1 MDLTPKD
8 IQEKRFH
15 EKFRGYNE
23 EEVDVFLDSVADSYE
38 RIYRESQELKQRI
51 RKLEERLNEAEG
63 TESML
68 KRTLLAAQKSADEAV
83 SEAKEQSRSLVGDA
97 QEKADKIIA
106 DAESRASE
114 IVRGADDLRKEAE
127 SRYEKVRGFVG
138 TYRKEFQEFVN
149 RQLKSLEGI
158 PAPESRS
165 GTSPGQ
171 DDAEAQDRPQATQE
185 PRTSTEVVPK
195 ASKPQPPPKAPP
207 TQSPPTQ
214 APPPKAQPP
223 KAQPPKAQPGETSPP
238 GRRDARVA
246 SQGGSSGTEKAE
258 VRHPV
263 QSPDKAEGGQP
274 KQSPDT
280 APKVVPKPFDESMRN
295 VKPPPPEAGGVDD
308 ADIPPKPTAHGEPP
322 TIDDEEA
329 DPSEE
334 DITELFWGEE

>member
-83 SEAKEQSRSLVGDA
+83 SEAKDQSRSLLGDA

-138 TYRKEFQEFVN
+138 SYRKDFQEFVKL
-149 RQLKSLEGI
+149 QLKTLEGI

-165 GTSPGQ
+165 ETSEGQ
-171 DDAEAQDRPQATQE
+171 GDAEAQDRPQATQE

-195 ASKPQPPPKAPP
+195 ASKPHPPPKAPPTQSPPTLAPPPKAPP

-214 APPPKAQPP
+214 APPPKAQPTKP
-223 KAQPPKAQPGETSPP
+223 EPGEASPPK
-238 GRRDARVA
+238 RRDAKVA
-246 SQGGSSGTEKAE
+246 SQGGSSSGT
-258 VRHPV
+258 
-263 QSPDKAEGGQP
+263 DTAEGGQP

-280 APKVVPKPFDESMRN
+280 APKVVPKPLDESMRN
-295 VKPPPPEAGGVDD
+295 VKPPPPEAEGVDD
-308 ADIPPKPTAHGEPP
+308 PEIHPKPTAHGEPP
-322 TIDDEEA
+322 TIDEEEA